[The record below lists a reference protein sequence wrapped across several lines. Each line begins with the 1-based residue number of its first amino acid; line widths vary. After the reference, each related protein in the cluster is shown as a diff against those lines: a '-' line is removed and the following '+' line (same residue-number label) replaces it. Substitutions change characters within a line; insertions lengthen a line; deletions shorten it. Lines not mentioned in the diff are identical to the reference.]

1 MPGNR
6 PALVPKPARPPRPAT
21 PASTDYSTFLVVE
34 GQDQEQYNQL
44 LDNFMRDLQPRDI
57 RERNLVE
64 MMAIE
69 WWHLGQCEFMRHCF
83 FSNQR
88 KIEQGHHKDW
98 EEMTPEEQLQWTS
111 EDVAFYH
118 LKDMLRISELK
129 NRVNRNYHR
138 ASREFDRLREPRR
151 RNPEPEPDPEPQ
163 PLHQLTAVTEEPE
176 DPEPGDAAAPPPQD
190 NPQPGENA
198 SENPGVPTKA
208 SPTETPPTEAPPTQA
223 RAAVSSPGR
232 VRRHRHAARR
242 RTAGVS
248 GRSAA
253 VFLSAATPRHKW
265 PTGAGRRT
273 GHAAQRRTASVAAGV
288 SARRF
293 S

>member
-1 MPGNR
+1 MATLKQIQANR
-6 PALVPKPARPPRPAT
+6 ANAEKSTGPRTEAGKAASASNARKHGC
-21 PASTDYSTFLVVE
+21 YSSFLVLE
-34 GQDQEQYNQL
+34 GQDQEKYNQIL
-44 LDNFMRDLQPRDI
+44 EEFMRDLQPRDI

-69 WWHLGQCEFMRHCF
+69 WWHLGQCEFMGHCF

-88 KIEQGHHKDW
+88 KIEQEHHKDW
-98 EEMTPEEQLQWTS
+98 DEMTPEEQLQWTG

-138 ASREFDRLREPRR
+138 ASREFDRFREARLRH
-151 RNPEPEPDPEPQ
+151 PEPEPEPEPQ
-163 PLHQLTAVTEEPE
+163 PPHQPAAVPEE
-176 DPEPGDAAAPPPQD
+176 PEPGDAAAPPPQD
-190 NPQPGENA
+190 NPQPDDNA
-198 SENPGVPTKA
+198 SENPGQ
-208 SPTETPPTEAPPTQA
+208 PTQA
-223 RAAVSSPGR
+223 RGEVSSPER
-232 VRRHRHAARR
+232 VRHRRHAARR
-242 RTAGVS
+242 RTAILS

-253 VFLSAATPRHKW
+253 VFISAAAPGHKR

-273 GHAAQRRTASVAAGV
+273 SQAAQGRTAGVATGA